1 METMRSRIAN
11 PPTATTRRTLA
22 TLLIFL
28 AAATQFGCGREF
40 FREWANQ
47 DVSEV
52 IFEKS
57 RDPRFRIDMFSID
70 PPAMSRYADP
80 YDQDFPPAPPDDLVA
95 QSLSPIPQWPDNRLM
110 VPLEG
115 TGYLAML
122 EEYQPENV
130 ARQEALDASNAPG
143 ARVISVPG
151 YNLSG
156 PTAAPALPPPTAPSP
171 FAPGTGAPAV
181 QPAGP
186 DTFAPV
192 RPPAALVPPGNS
204 GTTPRQM
211 SPLNDNKPVATPP
224 KPAAPSPA
232 RPADGSSVRNARK
245 TDVGVRRTAM
255 QDPATPALPGTD
267 PKRVPADAPDNPA
280 SDPLQTPRMLGI
292 PGPREVQDLS
302 KPVLPRVDLS
312 PMQNEEAEAE
322 GTELLGLLGT
332 GIVNFDENQAIG
344 LPSTTRP
351 YIVNMGQSLTLA
363 LINAR
368 VYQFQLENLYL
379 QALPVTLSR
388 FQFGPQFIAGLSP
401 TTGTL
406 APIGGGL
413 APTVNPGNIFNYR
426 TRATGLQASTLSLGT
441 VAGVGKNFDNG
452 VKILASF
459 ASQIVFNFTGK
470 NPAQPTVNSF
480 LPMSV
485 VVPFLRGGGRAI
497 TLEPLTQNERNL
509 VYQIRSF
516 AKFRQEFLITTLV
529 GGTFA
534 NFGTGLAAQG
544 FSGGGNS
551 DPTTGFL
558 NVVEDF
564 VLVENQTRNVQ
575 TLTQFSEVYK
585 ELIKGESSGVTQLQL
600 DQLDSSLQSAR
611 SQLLLVR
618 NQLRNDLD
626 NFKFQLGMPPDT
638 PLTVDRTLTQPFK
651 RVYQEIETWSRNP
664 RRDLSQ
670 LDSIAAKLPTLEDV
684 VIDGRS
690 CIRVFD
696 AGNEGTVD
704 NPVDD
709 PLEELLL
716 AAERVSFEHR
726 LDLMNVR
733 AGLYDTWRQIRVTA
747 NALKGVLNVNL
758 TNQFLTPPT
767 TTNPFAFVSQAKQFS
782 LVLNAELPLVR
793 LAERNAFRS
802 ALINYQRQRRNLQS
816 QEDFQKNQLRQ
827 DVRSLQVTYL
837 NYQITKR
844 NFVLSARLKDQ
855 SFENIVAPPQGGGT
869 GTAAGNAGGAI
880 QTNNLISSQNSL
892 INFENALVTQWYNY
906 QTARLILYRDLGT
919 LPYDEWEAFY
929 ELFPA
934 QYAGIGVGG
943 DGVAGGV
950 ASGPSDA
957 PAPAV
962 NRP

>member
-1 METMRSRIAN
+1 
-11 PPTATTRRTLA
+11 
-22 TLLIFL
+22 
-28 AAATQFGCGREF
+28 
-40 FREWANQ
+40 
-47 DVSEV
+47 
-52 IFEKS
+52 
-57 RDPRFRIDMFSID
+57 
-70 PPAMSRYADP
+70 
-80 YDQDFPPAPPDDLVA
+80 
-95 QSLSPIPQWPDNRLM
+95 
-110 VPLEG
+110 
-115 TGYLAML
+115 
-122 EEYQPENV
+122 
-130 ARQEALDASNAPG
+130 
-143 ARVISVPG
+143 
-151 YNLSG
+151 
-156 PTAAPALPPPTAPSP
+156 
-171 FAPGTGAPAV
+171 
-181 QPAGP
+181 
-186 DTFAPV
+186 
-192 RPPAALVPPGNS
+192 
-204 GTTPRQM
+204 
-211 SPLNDNKPVATPP
+211 
-224 KPAAPSPA
+224 
-232 RPADGSSVRNARK
+232 
-245 TDVGVRRTAM
+245 
-255 QDPATPALPGTD
+255 
-267 PKRVPADAPDNPA
+267 
-280 SDPLQTPRMLGI
+280 
-292 PGPREVQDLS
+292 
-302 KPVLPRVDLS
+302 
-312 PMQNEEAEAE
+312 
-322 GTELLGLLGT
+322 
-332 GIVNFDENQAIG
+332 
-344 LPSTTRP
+344 
-351 YIVNMGQSLTLA
+351 
-363 LINAR
+363 
-368 VYQFQLENLYL
+368 
-379 QALPVTLSR
+379 
-388 FQFGPQFIAGLSP
+388 
-401 TTGTL
+401 
-406 APIGGGL
+406 
-413 APTVNPGNIFNYR
+413 
-426 TRATGLQASTLSLGT
+426 
-441 VAGVGKNFDNG
+441 
-452 VKILASF
+452 
-459 ASQIVFNFTGK
+459 
-470 NPAQPTVNSF
+470 
-480 LPMSV
+480 
-485 VVPFLRGGGRAI
+485 
-497 TLEPLTQNERNL
+497 
-509 VYQIRSF
+509 
-516 AKFRQEFLITTLV
+516 
-529 GGTFA
+529 
-534 NFGTGLAAQG
+534 
-544 FSGGGNS
+544 
-551 DPTTGFL
+551 
-558 NVVEDF
+558 
-564 VLVENQTRNVQ
+564 
-575 TLTQFSEVYK
+575 
-585 ELIKGESSGVTQLQL
+585 
-600 DQLDSSLQSAR
+600 
-611 SQLLLVR
+611 LLVR

-943 DGVAGGV
+943 DSVAGGV